1 MGAVDPIRRQVVLA
15 HENGLH
21 LRPIKSLVQLTADFT
36 CDVTIMFDD
45 KVASAKSM
53 LELMSLACTKGSE
66 LTVEASG
73 DDAEAAVI
81 AVAEVLSANHE

>member
-1 MGAVDPIRRQVVLA
+1 MGAEDPIRRQVVLA

-21 LRPIKSLVQLTADFT
+21 LRPIKSLVQLTANFG

-66 LTVEASG
+66 LTVEAAG
-73 DDAEAAVI
+73 EGAEEAVI
-81 AVAEVLSANHE
+81 AVANVLSTDFE